1 MIVNES
7 LITIIINDFS
17 HEDDNVNWFD
27 EQEVHPVQKGDQ
39 GQSDTKSGER
49 SVHKISK
56 LLDIFEFQHL
66 DLYHVGWWTIYWI
79 VSSCFHQCG
88 QGVVSY

>member
-1 MIVNES
+1 MIVDES

-17 HEDDNVNWFD
+17 HEDDIVNRID
-27 EQEVHPVQKGDQ
+27 KQEVHSVQKDDQ

-66 DLYHVGWWTIYWI
+66 ESLFTMWFGGLFT
-79 VSSCFHQCG
+79 G
-88 QGVVSY
+88 